1 MNLVERVH
9 REKMEIR
16 EREEIESNE
25 FELGLKMTNGE
36 VNVFMNETCKQ
47 EEWLNEMIR
56 DYHWNRFQHWS
67 LEDIEIMK
75 FLLQFKP
82 ELFSQ
87 TEENE

>member
-1 MNLVERVH
+1 MNLAERVH

-16 EREEIESNE
+16 EREEVESNQ
-25 FELGLKMTNGE
+25 FELGLKMTNQE
-36 VNVFMNETCKQ
+36 VDAFMTETCKQ

-56 DYHWNRFQHWS
+56 DYHWNRFQHFT
-67 LEDIEIMK
+67 LEDWECIK
-75 FLLQFKP
+75 FLMQFKP

>member
-1 MNLVERVH
+1 MNLAERVH

-16 EREEIESNE
+16 EEEERESNLFTWKLE
-25 FELGLKMTNGE
+25 MTDGEL
-36 VNVFMNETCKQ
+36 NVFMNETCKQ

-56 DYHWNRFQHWS
+56 DFKWNRFQHWS

-82 ELFSQ
+82 ELFSE